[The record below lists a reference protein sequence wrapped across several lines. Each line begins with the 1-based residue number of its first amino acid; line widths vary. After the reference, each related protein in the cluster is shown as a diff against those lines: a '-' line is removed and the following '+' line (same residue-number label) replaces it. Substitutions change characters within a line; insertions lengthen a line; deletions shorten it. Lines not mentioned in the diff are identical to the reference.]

1 MSQAKPALTV
11 GDGAGSLGCDW
22 RGAQPLVSPPG
33 PDAMLSTSFATALTY
48 EAALTRLGS
57 YYEEQVGRKLPA
69 ALPEIAPHRHFE
81 VWHDMWVFFDA
92 AGGTDAGHDQASHGR
107 HQQPPGE
114 ELDGGSGRPP
124 GGRHAA
130 RIQGGATAA

>member
-1 MSQAKPALTV
+1 MQLA
-11 GDGAGSLGCDW
+11 
-22 RGAQPLVSPPG
+22 RAQPLVSPPG
-33 PDAMLSTSFATALTY
+33 AGAMLSTRFPTPLTY

-92 AGGTDAGHDQASHGR
+92 AGGQTMVTIKRPTGR

-114 ELDGGSGRPP
+114 ELDGGSGRPA